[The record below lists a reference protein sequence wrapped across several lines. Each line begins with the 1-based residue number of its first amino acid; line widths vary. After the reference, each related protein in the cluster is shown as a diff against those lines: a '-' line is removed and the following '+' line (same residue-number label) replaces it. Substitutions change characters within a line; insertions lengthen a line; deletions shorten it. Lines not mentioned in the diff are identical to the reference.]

1 MIVKPHLQES
11 FYFNQMFENAV
22 SCIKKFWIQLS
33 KSLIQGNLR
42 IDEKNKIKNAIK
54 MMYLVDMKV
63 E

>member
-42 IDEKNKIKNAIK
+42 IDEKNKIKNAMK
-54 MMYLVDMKV
+54 MIYLVDMKV

>member
-1 MIVKPHLQES
+1 
-11 FYFNQMFENAV
+11 MFENAV